1 MQALNI
7 LVWAVALGIVN
18 VSAAVLIVALALA
31 MCLWPGRS
39 GTRARMAVNGQQG
52 RIVAHFRRLL
62 STRKHPKH
70 PTVEVEK

>member
-31 MCLWPGRS
+31 MCLWPTRRS
-39 GTRARMAVNGQQG
+39 ACPRVATGLRQRIRHLRDMFGTRQ
-52 RIVAHFRRLL
+52 
-62 STRKHPKH
+62 HPKH
-70 PTVEVEK
+70 PTGEVGK